1 MVFSSGFYILS
12 LFGLIFSILVIVSLN
27 PVYSILFLVLSFLCF
42 SILLLL
48 LGLEFIPIL
57 LIIIYIGA
65 ISILFLFVIMMLD
78 IKIIQKNKDFKKFSP
93 FLFYLIILFTIFSNE
108 NINLITCNLHS
119 FYGYWFNCI
128 DNITNIE
135 FLGIIL
141 FSHYYIFIL
150 LCGIILLLALIGS
163 VVLTLKF
170 DLNTN
175 YQTTS
180 KQIARDLNLAVFFI
194 K

>member
-119 FYGYWFNCI
+119 FYGY
-128 DNITNIE
+128 
-135 FLGIIL
+135 
-141 FSHYYIFIL
+141 
-150 LCGIILLLALIGS
+150 
-163 VVLTLKF
+163 
-170 DLNTN
+170 
-175 YQTTS
+175 
-180 KQIARDLNLAVFFI
+180 
-194 K
+194 